1 MDLAGLLESLTVN
14 AALTV
19 ALNMAPA
26 LLLAAMLALLRRW
39 AGRFK
44 SFVDA
49 ATVLSLT
56 VGALN
61 TGDVIITHL
70 ENISHENLLVAYL
83 TASDRIVEA
92 FMIYPTE
99 SLPGAV
105 AAQFL
110 TLLTQYATS
119 VLHTFILWAFVALFS
134 VFLGLLALL
143 LRLLLFE
150 RGVGGS
156 FMERVRAV
164 SFSRVP
170 ANPLDEVPRVSLVR
184 DYLVIG
190 LVTLPAMV
198 SFSLTVEN
206 YHSIGFLGGFGLNI
220 AIYIM
225 LLYRFSY
232 LASSRIA
239 KIGGLKCGAVDLGEK
254 MMRSVV
260 GPFTYF
266 NIVLSL
272 AGIGNIAYGLY
283 TQRPVYVVL
292 RVLRENFIAEL
303 SLQDPLVGF
312 VASALIPPA
321 YGVNVYLLSRI
332 ILANAASI
340 VFAIALLP
348 VFEVFS
354 LHLYQKLHSFVANF
368 KEKMSEVRGGDLV
381 EAASLGVSLGA
392 CAIIVFHAVMT
403 AATMLTAG
411 VTSDPYVASALT
423 YYLLSFYPNL
433 APALTSQGGFTLVAP
448 LSPSPLTSLSIWVL
462 STVLVAMALRFLLGA
477 LSGYLATGSVKPEL
491 IAAPSAAMV
500 AVALWSTPSLS
511 ASLVGYTV
519 SYIASPLMGV
529 VAVNRPLIILPDT
542 MNPVAYLNGSYFP
555 RLLAQA
561 AYMVFF
567 DLPIWAFSTMLIAY
581 IAYYAKP
588 AEAVAVVPPVRA
600 VRAPAEKAFKLTLKD
615 VALSSALFLVGLAAT
630 LVAAFAL
637 YHVMGLG
644 AVWLF
649 RAAIFEI
656 AAPEGV
662 EYWLY
667 LTFTLTPRVI
677 APLLGLPSWLL
688 ENNLPIIL
696 VHNFNRCVLS
706 AIGAPAFWVAAA
718 GLHEHF
724 RRKVNGVELY
734 VLVLA
739 AFVAEYVLFDDQFT
753 PIAMLVIPLA
763 AAAALKLLRR
773 DAPLARLLV
782 KSSLYS
788 LCTLEIL
795 STAFVIG
802 GLYMIE
808 SVTFIWLGGKGG
820 YPYLVS
826 ILPHGVIEIPAAIL
840 ATAIGLSAARKLS
853 PTVDNPERFL
863 EQAKNMLKSSS
874 LLVALLLAIA
884 MFTIAAIVEAY
895 ISPQIY
901 WSTFPL
907 LAATI
912 G

>member
-1 MDLAGLLESLTVN
+1 
-14 AALTV
+14 
-19 ALNMAPA
+19 
-26 LLLAAMLALLRRW
+26 
-39 AGRFK
+39 
-44 SFVDA
+44 
-49 ATVLSLT
+49 
-56 VGALN
+56 
-61 TGDVIITHL
+61 
-70 ENISHENLLVAYL
+70 
-83 TASDRIVEA
+83 
-92 FMIYPTE
+92 
-99 SLPGAV
+99 
-105 AAQFL
+105 
-110 TLLTQYATS
+110 
-119 VLHTFILWAFVALFS
+119 
-134 VFLGLLALL
+134 
-143 LRLLLFE
+143 
-150 RGVGGS
+150 
-156 FMERVRAV
+156 MERVRAV

-170 ANPLDEVPRVSLVR
+170 ANPLDEAPKVGFVR

-206 YHSIGFLGGFGLNI
+206 YHSMGFLGSFGLNI

-239 KIGGLKCGAVDLGEK
+239 KIGGLKCGDVDLGEK

-266 NIVLSL
+266 NIILSL

-283 TQRPVYVVL
+283 AQRPLYL
-292 RVLRENFIAEL
+292 ALHVLRENFIAEL
-303 SLQDPLVGF
+303 MVQDPLVGF
-312 VASALIPPA
+312 AASALIPSV

-332 ILANAASI
+332 ILANVASI

-348 VFEVFS
+348 IFEVFS
-354 LHLYQKLHSFVANF
+354 LHLYQKLHQFIANF
-368 KEKMSEVRGGDLV
+368 KDRVGEIRGGDFV
-381 EAASLGVSLGA
+381 EAVSLGVSLGA
-392 CAIIVFHAVMT
+392 CAIIVFHAVM
-403 AATMLTAG
+403 AATTMLTTG
-411 VTSDPYVASALT
+411 VASDPSIASALT

-433 APALTSQGGFTLVAP
+433 APVLASQGGFTLVAP
-448 LSPSPLTSLSIWVL
+448 LSPSPLTPLSIWVL
-462 STVLVAMALRFLLGA
+462 STVLVAVALRFLLGA
-477 LSGYLATGSVKPEL
+477 LSGYLATSRVKPEL
-491 IAAPSAAMV
+491 IVALSAAMV
-500 AVALWSTPSLS
+500 AVALWSTPLLNTSL
-511 ASLVGYTV
+511 LGYAT

-542 MNPVAYLNGSYFP
+542 MNPVAYFNGSYFF
-555 RLLAQA
+555 RLLAQV
-561 AYMVFF
+561 AYMAFF
-567 DLPIWAFSTMLIAY
+567 DLPIWVFSTMLIAY

-588 AEAVAVVPPVRA
+588 AKAVVARPPVKV
-600 VRAPAEKAFKLTLKD
+600 VRAPAEKAFKLTMKD
-615 VALSSALFLVGLAAT
+615 VALSSALFLAGLAAT
-630 LVAAFAL
+630 LAAAFAL
-637 YHVMGLG
+637 YYATGLS

-649 RAAIFEI
+649 REVIFEV

-677 APLLGLPSWLL
+677 ASLLGLPSWLL

-696 VHNFNRCVLS
+696 IHNFNRCVLS
-706 AIGAPAFWVAAA
+706 AIGALAFWVAVV
-718 GLHEHF
+718 GLHERF
-724 RRKVNGVELY
+724 RGKGNSVELY
-734 VLVLA
+734 ILIVA
-739 AFVAEYVLFDDQFT
+739 AFAAEYILFDDQFT
-753 PIAMLVIPLA
+753 PIAMLLIPLA

-773 DAPLARLLV
+773 DTPLVKLLV

-826 ILPHGVIEIPAAIL
+826 ILPHGAIEIPAAIL

-853 PTVDNPERFL
+853 PSIDDPERFL
-863 EQAKNMLKSSS
+863 EQAESMLKSSS
-874 LLVALLLAIA
+874 LLVALLLAMA
-884 MFTIAAIVEAY
+884 MFTVAAAVEAY
-895 ISPQIY
+895 ISPQVY
-901 WSTFPL
+901 WSAFPL